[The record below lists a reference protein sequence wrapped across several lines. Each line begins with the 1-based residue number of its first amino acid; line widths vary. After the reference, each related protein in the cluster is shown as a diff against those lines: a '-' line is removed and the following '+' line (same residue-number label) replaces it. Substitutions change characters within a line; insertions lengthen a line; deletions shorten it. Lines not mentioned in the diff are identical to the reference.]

1 MSTCDETEKVGG
13 RVPSREWLLRMADK
27 EDALANMSTSVGG
40 LAISLGEPAVRETE
54 VVDGYLIDSRTGEV
68 LEYVGRP
75 EFHVTDDSAA
85 EWVLERRGEIEADLA
100 AIRARREAI
109 LANLDR
115 LEREQAARLKAWDW
129 RFAGE
134 LEQFARGRL
143 EGGRKRTWQCPFG
156 SVAIRKTPARWTWAD
171 APDAKERA
179 VEWARENW
187 TPELIKAQGIVRTK
201 VEEVPVL
208 DKIVGMVET
217 LEKAG
222 SMEDVREATFAF
234 LSYVPEGE
242 AVTIKTGVGK

>member
-1 MSTCDETEKVGG
+1 MSTCDTE
-13 RVPSREWLLRMADK
+13 
-27 EDALANMSTSVGG
+27 
-40 LAISLGEPAVRETE
+40 RETE

-75 EFHVTDDSAA
+75 EFHVTDDGSA

-100 AIRARREAI
+100 AILARREAI

-179 VEWARENW
+179 VDWADRHH
-187 TPELIKAQGIVRTK
+187 PQLV
-201 VEEVPVL
+201 
-208 DKIVGMVET
+208 VET
-217 LEKAG
+217 VERKVPLDRLKDAAVLHCSQVGGEIVDYTEVA
-222 SMEDVREATFAF
+222 RF
-234 LSYVPEGE
+234 LSYVPESE
-242 AVTIKTGVGK
+242 KVTINTGVGK